1 MKIGFIGSGNM
12 AKALMKGI
20 LDKSVCSKDDLVSS
34 DIFPEVLEKIK
45 NELGISVTENNN
57 EVVKNSE
64 LIFLAVKPQVMDKV
78 LEGVKEDI
86 GEKIIVSIAAGVQ
99 IKQMEN
105 VLGDKKIVRVMPNTP
120 CLVGEMAAG
129 YSVNSQLSPEDKE
142 KVKKVLESSGV
153 AFEMEESK
161 LDAVTGLSGSG
172 PAFVAR
178 LIESFTEA
186 GVKNGLE
193 KDVAYALSL
202 KTFLG
207 TAKLLE
213 EMKLEPAKLVE
224 MVSSPNGTTV
234 AGREVLESS
243 DYKEVIEKTIS
254 RAKERSEELGK

>member
-20 LDKSVCSKDDLVSS
+20 LDKNVCSKDDLISS
-34 DIFPEVLEKIK
+34 DIFPEALERIK
-45 NELGISVTENNN
+45 NDFRIRVTEDNN
-57 EVVKNSE
+57 EVIQNSE
-64 LIFLAVKPQVMDKV
+64 IIFLAVKPQVMNKV
-78 LEGVKEDI
+78 LEEFENYNDKTFI
-86 GEKIIVSIAAGVQ
+86 SIAAGIQ
-99 IKQMEN
+99 IKKIEE
-105 VLGDKKIVRVMPNTP
+105 VLKNTKIVRVMPNTP

-129 YSVNSQLSPEDKE
+129 YTCNDKLNEEDK
-142 KVKKVLESSGV
+142 KNVKKILESSGI

-213 EMKLEPAKLVE
+213 EMKLEPAELVK

-243 DYKEVIEKTIS
+243 DYKEIIEKTIS

>member
-1 MKIGFIGSGNM
+1 M
-12 AKALMKGI
+12 
-20 LDKSVCSKDDLVSS
+20 
-34 DIFPEVLEKIK
+34 EV
-45 NELGISVTENNN
+45 
-57 EVVKNSE
+57 
-64 LIFLAVKPQVMDKV
+64 
-78 LEGVKEDI
+78 
-86 GEKIIVSIAAGVQ
+86 
-99 IKQMEN
+99 
-105 VLGDKKIVRVMPNTP
+105 
-120 CLVGEMAAG
+120 
-129 YSVNSQLSPEDKE
+129 
-142 KVKKVLESSGV
+142 
-153 AFEMEESK
+153 SK
-161 LDAVTGLSGSG
+161 LVAVTGLSGSG

-213 EMKLEPAKLVE
+213 EMKLEPAELVK

-243 DYKEVIEKTIS
+243 DYKEIIEKTIS

>member
-20 LDKSVCSKDDLVSS
+20 LDKSVCSKDDLISS
-34 DIFPEVLEKIK
+34 DIFPEALEKIK
-45 NELGISVTENNN
+45 NEFGIKVTDDNK
-57 EVVKNSE
+57 EVVKNSDV
-64 LIFLAVKPQVMDKV
+64 IFLAVKPQVMDKV
-78 LEGVKEDI
+78 LENVKDDVDDQI
-86 GEKIIVSIAAGVQ
+86 FVSIAAGVQ
-99 IKQMEN
+99 IKQIEN
-105 VLGDKKIVRVMPNTP
+105 VLSDKKIVRVMPNTP

-129 YSVNSQLSPEDKE
+129 YSVNSQLNSEDKE
-142 KVKKVLESSGV
+142 KVKMILESSGL

-213 EMKLEPAKLVE
+213 EMKLEPEELIK

-243 DYKEVIEKTIS
+243 NYKEIIEKTITK
-254 RAKERSEELGK
+254 AKERSEELGK